1 MSCCNIYGRSEIVC
15 RCGINTW
22 HKKMKVVNE
31 KKRESAVRVACEFAF
46 KICPVDPP
54 VVDKSLRKL
63 CIFLARH
70 AQYQLSLAPG
80 EVFN

>member
-1 MSCCNIYGRSEIVC
+1 
-15 RCGINTW
+15 
-22 HKKMKVVNE
+22 MKVVNE
-31 KKRESAVRVACEFAF
+31 KKRKSAVRVACELTF
-46 KICPVDPP
+46 KICPADPP
-54 VVDKSLRKL
+54 VVEESLMKL